1 MNRNYQIISLEEIDA
16 EKWSKFVDNHPYGNI
31 FQLPEMME
39 VYRRTNNYDPI
50 SLAAVNEN
58 GEILALLQACVIKKM
73 EGFLESFTSRS
84 IIQGGPLFVDNE
96 KGREAVLFLIDEY
109 NRKSQKCAL
118 YSEIRN
124 LYDVSESSSLFE
136 HCGYI
141 FEDHLNYVVDLDRK
155 EKEVWES
162 IHRSMRKNIK
172 KSHKIGVTIQE
183 ITSKSQINIFYEFL
197 EDVYQNAKMPL
208 VDVNHFEAIFDIL
221 VPKGMAKFHL
231 AEYEG
236 EYIGGRVSLIY
247 RDIIHAYFVGVPK
260 RYKRLYPNPL
270 LNWEIMRWGIENGY
284 HTFDFGGA
292 GKPNKDYGVREF
304 KRQFGG
310 TLVNYGRYQKIHS
323 PIKLKMA
330 KKGFE
335 IYRRIAL

>member
-1 MNRNYQIISLEEIDA
+1 MNGNYQIISLEETDT
-16 EKWSKFVDNHPYGNI
+16 EKWSKFVNNHACGNI
-31 FQLPEMME
+31 FQLPEMKG
-39 VYRRTNNYDPI
+39 VYRRTKNYDSI
-50 SLAAVNEN
+50 SLAAVDEN
-58 GEILALLQACVIKKM
+58 GEILALMQACVIKKM

-124 LYDVSESSSLFE
+124 LYDVSESISLFE
-136 HCGYI
+136 HCGYV
-141 FEDHLNYVVDLDRK
+141 FEDHLNYLVDLDRK
-155 EKEVWES
+155 EKEAWMS

-172 KSHKIGVTIQE
+172 KSQKKGVIIKE
-183 ITSKSQINIFYEFL
+183 ITSKSQIKIFYGFL

-208 VDVNHFEAIFDIL
+208 VDVTHFEAIFDIL

-231 AEYEG
+231 AEHEG
-236 EYIGGRVSLIY
+236 VYIGGRVSLIH
-247 RDIIHAYFVGVPK
+247 RDMIHAYFAGVPK
-260 RYKRLYPNPL
+260 RYKRLYPNSL
-270 LNWEIMRWGIENGY
+270 LNWEIMRWGVENGY

-292 GKPNKDYGVREF
+292 GKPNKDYGVRDF
-304 KRQFGG
+304 KQQFGG
-310 TLVNYGRYQKIHS
+310 MLVNYGRYKKIHS